1 MDCKT
6 NIMYSDYPGTHLM
19 VFQRQ
24 NKNLENV
31 KFARSRGI
39 ATVYEIDDD
48 IWSIPPVFEA
58 YGKKCLKPE
67 ESEVIMRECDAVTV
81 STPELSEVVQKHL
94 TDARRQTTDAGPED
108 GRQTPDDRRRTGEC
122 RRQIPAIYVVPN
134 AIDLEMWDGPYAVR
148 QTTDDGRQTTDDGRR
163 TPEGKTVTIGWM
175 ASQSHLMDVPVVGE
189 VLRDLMLEFPQLRL
203 HFIGWI
209 DMKAF
214 MGNMLGPFADRVTC
228 GDWVPVSQLA
238 ETMKGFDIGLLPL
251 VDHAWNQS
259 KSDLKYLQYAA
270 LGIPAVA
277 SPLPCYVR
285 TIEPFDSAQGRS
297 GAVGL
302 IAEHNAPAA
311 WYNNLKALIL
321 DEGLRRGIGARA
333 RQLVYLKHN
342 IKDQVRVWVDVYER
356 VRAGK

>member
-1 MDCKT
+1 MGCGDEMNVKFYMVDTHACGHYRGEIVAREVNAQYPNHRMDCKT
-6 NIMYSDYPGTHLM
+6 NIMFSDYPGTHLM

-31 KFARSRGI
+31 KFARARGI
-39 ATVYEIDDD
+39 ATIYEIDDD
-48 IWSIPPVFEA
+48 IWGILPVFEA

-67 ESEVIMRECDAVTV
+67 ESEVIMRECDAITV
-81 STPELSEVVQKHL
+81 STPELAEVVQKHVP
-94 TDARRQTTDAGPED
+94 GKPVHV
-108 GRQTPDDRRRTGEC
+108 
-122 RRQIPAIYVVPN
+122 IPN
-134 AIDLEMWDGPYAVR
+134 AIDMEMWDSALFEREASSVKR
-148 QTTDDGRQTTDDGRR
+148 
-163 TPEGKTVTIGWM
+163 ETVTIGWM

-214 MGNMLGPFADRVTC
+214 MGDMMKPFSDRITC
-228 GDWVPVSQLA
+228 GDWVPVSQLS

-277 SPLPCYVR
+277 SPLPCYAR
-285 TIEPFDSAQGRS
+285 TIES
-297 GAVGL
+297 GAGL
-302 IAEHNAPAA
+302 IAEYNAPAA
-311 WYNNLKALIL
+311 WYGHLKALIL
-321 DEGLRRGIGARA
+321 DEGLRRGIGVRA

-356 VRAGK
+356 VRRGL

>member
-1 MDCKT
+1 
-6 NIMYSDYPGTHLM
+6 
-19 VFQRQ
+19 
-24 NKNLENV
+24 
-31 KFARSRGI
+31 
-39 ATVYEIDDD
+39 
-48 IWSIPPVFEA
+48 
-58 YGKKCLKPE
+58 
-67 ESEVIMRECDAVTV
+67 
-81 STPELSEVVQKHL
+81 
-94 TDARRQTTDAGPED
+94 
-108 GRQTPDDRRRTGEC
+108 
-122 RRQIPAIYVVPN
+122 
-134 AIDLEMWDGPYAVR
+134 
-148 QTTDDGRQTTDDGRR
+148 
-163 TPEGKTVTIGWM
+163 
-175 ASQSHLMDVPVVGE
+175 MDVPVVGE
-189 VLRDLMLEFPQLRL
+189 VLRDLMLEFPQVRL

-214 MGNMLGPFADRVTC
+214 MGDMMKPFSDRITC

-277 SPLPCYVR
+277 SPLPCYAR
-285 TIEPFDSAQGRS
+285 TIES
-297 GAVGL
+297 GAGL
-302 IAEHNAPAA
+302 ISEHNAPAA

-356 VRAGK
+356 VRRTL